1 MFNTSSN
8 SDESS
13 FVSET
18 CHVEGDMSTTG
29 NLTIAGI
36 IDGNI
41 ASQRLVI
48 LDTGTINGNIE
59 SAKVE
64 VEGQINGNIQGN
76 NIYLGKNALIR
87 GDIYFFESLKTEE
100 GADVDGYIK
109 KSKSLSKNVQSEKEI
124 KSQKKFNKPT
134 LVKDIGKKEAI

>member
-8 SDESS
+8 SDEGS
-13 FVSET
+13 FISET
-18 CHVEGDMSTTG
+18 CQIVGDMSTIG

-41 ASQRLVI
+41 VSQKLVI

-59 SAKVE
+59 SARVE

-76 NIYLGKNALIR
+76 NIYLGKNALIK

-109 KSKSLSKNVQSEKEI
+109 KSKQLPTKNNQLEKDN

-134 LVKDIGKKEAI
+134 LVKDVDQAI

>member
-8 SDESS
+8 SDEGS
-13 FVSET
+13 FISET
-18 CHVEGDMSTTG
+18 CHVEADMFTTG

-41 ASQRLVI
+41 VSQRLVI

-76 NIYLGKNALIR
+76 NIYLGKNALIK

-109 KSKSLSKNVQSEKEI
+109 KSKSSATTNNQLEKEN

-134 LVKDIGKKEAI
+134 LVKDVDQAI

>member
-1 MFNTSSN
+1 MFNKSSN
-8 SDESS
+8 SDEGS
-13 FVSET
+13 FISET
-18 CHVEGDMSTTG
+18 CQIVGDMSTAG

-41 ASQRLVI
+41 VSQKLVI

-59 SAKVE
+59 SARVE

-76 NIYLGKNALIR
+76 NIYLGKNALIK
-87 GDIYFFESLKTEE
+87 GDIYFFDSLKTEE

-109 KSKSLSKNVQSEKEI
+109 KSKQLPTKNNQLEKDN

-134 LVKDIGKKEAI
+134 LVKDVDQAI

>member
-8 SDESS
+8 SDEGS
-13 FVSET
+13 FISET

-29 NLTIAGI
+29 KLTIAGI

-41 ASQRLVI
+41 VSQRLVI

-76 NIYLGKNALIR
+76 NIYLGRNAIVK

-109 KSKSLSKNVQSEKEI
+109 KSKSLSTKNNQLEKEN

-134 LVKDIGKKEAI
+134 LVKDVDQAI

>member
-8 SDESS
+8 SDEGS

-29 NLTIAGI
+29 NLIIAGI

-41 ASQRLVI
+41 VSQRLVI

-64 VEGQINGNIQGN
+64 VEGQINGNIQGT
-76 NIYLGKNALIR
+76 NIYLGRNALIR
-87 GDIYFFESLKTEE
+87 GDIYFSETLKTEE

-109 KSKSLSKNVQSEKEI
+109 KSKPLSTKNIKLEEEN

-134 LVKDIGKKEAI
+134 LVKDVDQAI

>member
-8 SDESS
+8 SDEGS
-13 FVSET
+13 FISET

-41 ASQRLVI
+41 VSQRLVI

-64 VEGQINGNIQGN
+64 VEGQINGNIQGT
-76 NIYLGKNALIR
+76 NIYLGRNALIR
-87 GDIYFFESLKTEE
+87 GDIYFSETLKTEE

-109 KSKSLSKNVQSEKEI
+109 KSKPLSTKNIKLEEEN

-134 LVKDIGKKEAI
+134 LVKDVDQAI

>member
-8 SDESS
+8 SEEGS

-41 ASQRLVI
+41 VSQRLVI

-64 VEGQINGNIQGN
+64 VEGQINGNVQGT
-76 NIYLGKNALIR
+76 NIYLGRNALIR
-87 GDIYFFESLKTEE
+87 GDIYFSETLKTEE

-109 KSKSLSKNVQSEKEI
+109 KSKPLSTKNIKLEEEN

-134 LVKDIGKKEAI
+134 LVKDVDQAI

>member
-8 SDESS
+8 SDEDS
-13 FVSET
+13 FISET
-18 CHVEGDMSTTG
+18 CQIVGDMSTIGT
-29 NLTIAGI
+29 LTIAGI

-41 ASQRLVI
+41 VSQRLVI

-76 NIYLGKNALIR
+76 NIYLGRNAIVK

-109 KSKSLSKNVQSEKEI
+109 KSKQLPTKNNLLEKEN

-134 LVKDIGKKEAI
+134 LVKDVDQAI

>member
-1 MFNTSSN
+1 MFNTSSD

-13 FVSET
+13 FISET
-18 CHVEGDMSTTG
+18 CQIVGDMSSTG

-41 ASQRLVI
+41 VSQRLVI

-76 NIYLGKNALIR
+76 NIYLGRNAIVK

-109 KSKSLSKNVQSEKEI
+109 KSKSLSTKNNQLEKEN

-134 LVKDIGKKEAI
+134 LVKDVDQAI

>member
-1 MFNTSSN
+1 MLNTSTN
-8 SDESS
+8 SDEGS

-18 CHVEGDMSTTG
+18 CHEEGDMSTTG
-29 NLTIAGI
+29 NITIAGI

-41 ASQRLVI
+41 VSQRLVI

-59 SAKVE
+59 SAKIE

-76 NIYLGKNALIR
+76 NIYLGKNALIK
-87 GDIYFFESLKTEE
+87 GDIYFFESLRTEE

-109 KSKSLSKNVQSEKEI
+109 KSKSSSIKNNQLEKEN

-134 LVKDIGKKEAI
+134 LVKDVDQAI

>member
-1 MFNTSSN
+1 MFNASQD
-8 SDESS
+8 SDENS
-13 FVSET
+13 FISET
-18 CHVEGDMSTTG
+18 CHIEGEISSTG
-29 NLTIAGI
+29 DVLIAGI

-41 ASQRLVI
+41 VSKKLVV

-59 SAKVE
+59 SPRVE

-76 NIYLGKNALIR
+76 NIFLGRNALVK
-87 GDIYFFESLKTEE
+87 GDIYFYETLKTEE

-109 KSKSLSKNVQSEKEI
+109 KSKQLSTKNNQLEKEN

-134 LVKDIGKKEAI
+134 LVKDVDQAI

>member
-1 MFNTSSN
+1 MFNTSSD
-8 SDESS
+8 SVEGS
-13 FVSET
+13 FISET

-41 ASQRLVI
+41 VSQRLVI

-59 SAKVE
+59 SARVE
-64 VEGQINGNIQGN
+64 VEGQVNGNIQGN
-76 NIYLGKNALIR
+76 NIYLGRNALIR
-87 GDIYFFESLKTEE
+87 GDIYFFETLKTEE

-109 KSKSLSKNVQSEKEI
+109 KSKQMTSKANQSGKEST
-124 KSQKKFNKPT
+124 SQKKFGKPT
-134 LVKDIGKKEAI
+134 LVKEIDKAI

>member
-1 MFNTSSN
+1 MFNTTSSN
-8 SDESS
+8 SDEGS

-29 NLTIAGI
+29 DLTIAGI

-41 ASQRLVI
+41 VSQRLVI

-76 NIYLGKNALIR
+76 NIYLGRNAIIK
-87 GDIYFFESLKTEE
+87 GDIYFSESLKTEE

-109 KSKSLSKNVQSEKEI
+109 KSKSLSTKNTQLEKEN

-134 LVKDIGKKEAI
+134 LVKDVDQAI

>member
-8 SDESS
+8 SEEGS
-13 FVSET
+13 FISET
-18 CHVEGDMSTTG
+18 CQIVGDMSTIG

-41 ASQRLVI
+41 VSQKLVI

-59 SAKVE
+59 SARVE

-76 NIYLGKNALIR
+76 NIYLGRNALVR
-87 GDIYFFESLKTEE
+87 GDIYFFESLRTEE

-109 KSKSLSKNVQSEKEI
+109 KSKSLSTKNTQLEKDN

-134 LVKDIGKKEAI
+134 LVKDVDQAV

>member
-8 SDESS
+8 SDEGS

-18 CHVEGDMSTTG
+18 CHVEGDLSTTG

-41 ASQRLVI
+41 VSQRLVI

-76 NIYLGKNALIR
+76 NIYLGKNALIK
-87 GDIYFFESLKTEE
+87 GDIYFFESLRTEE

-109 KSKSLSKNVQSEKEI
+109 KSKQLSTKNNLLEKEN

-134 LVKDIGKKEAI
+134 LVKDVDQAI

>member
-8 SDESS
+8 SDEGS

-41 ASQRLVI
+41 VSQRLVI

-64 VEGQINGNIQGN
+64 VEGQINGNIQGT
-76 NIYLGKNALIR
+76 NIYLGRNALIR
-87 GDIYFFESLKTEE
+87 GDIYFSETLKTEE

-109 KSKSLSKNVQSEKEI
+109 KSKPLSTKNIKLEEEN

-134 LVKDIGKKEAI
+134 LVKDVDQAI

>member
-8 SDESS
+8 SDEGS
-13 FVSET
+13 FISET
-18 CHVEGDMSTTG
+18 CHVEADMFTIG

-41 ASQRLVI
+41 VSQKLVI

-59 SAKVE
+59 SARVE

-76 NIYLGKNALIR
+76 NIYLGRNAIIK

-109 KSKSLSKNVQSEKEI
+109 KSKSSATTNNQLEKEN

-134 LVKDIGKKEAI
+134 LVKDVDQAI

>member
-8 SDESS
+8 SEEGS

-18 CHVEGDMSTTG
+18 CHVEGDMFTTG

-41 ASQRLVI
+41 VSQRLVI

-64 VEGQINGNIQGN
+64 VEGQINGNVQGN
-76 NIYLGKNALIR
+76 NIYLGRNALIR
-87 GDIYFFESLKTEE
+87 GDICFFESLKTEE

-109 KSKSLSKNVQSEKEI
+109 KSKPLSTKNIKLEEEN

-134 LVKDIGKKEAI
+134 LVKDVDQAI

>member
-8 SDESS
+8 SEEGS
-13 FVSET
+13 FISET

-41 ASQRLVI
+41 VSQRLVI

-59 SAKVE
+59 SARVE

-76 NIYLGKNALIR
+76 NIHLGRNALIR

-109 KSKSLSKNVQSEKEI
+109 KSKSLSTKNNQLEKEN

-134 LVKDIGKKEAI
+134 LVKDVDQAI

>member
-8 SDESS
+8 SDEGS

-41 ASQRLVI
+41 VSQRLVI

-64 VEGQINGNIQGN
+64 VEGQINGNVQGT
-76 NIYLGKNALIR
+76 NIYLGRNALIR
-87 GDIYFFESLKTEE
+87 GDIYFSETLKTEE

-109 KSKSLSKNVQSEKEI
+109 KSKPLSTKNIKLEEEN

-134 LVKDIGKKEAI
+134 LVKDVDQAI

>member
-1 MFNTSSN
+1 MFNTSSDN
-8 SDESS
+8 GETS
-13 FVSET
+13 FISET
-18 CHVEGDMSTTG
+18 CQVDGDMSSTG
-29 NLTIAGI
+29 DIAIAGI

-41 ASQRLVI
+41 LSKTLTI

-76 NIYLGKNALIR
+76 NIYLGKNALIK

-109 KSKSLSKNVQSEKEI
+109 KSKSSSIKNNQLEKEN

-134 LVKDIGKKEAI
+134 LVKDVDQAI

>member
-8 SDESS
+8 SDEGS

-18 CHVEGDMSTTG
+18 CHVEGDMFTTG

-36 IDGNI
+36 VDGNI
-41 ASQRLVI
+41 VSQRLVI

-64 VEGQINGNIQGN
+64 VEGQINGNVQGN
-76 NIYLGKNALIR
+76 NIYLGRNALIR
-87 GDIYFFESLKTEE
+87 GDIYFSEALKTEE

-109 KSKSLSKNVQSEKEI
+109 KSKPLPTKNIQLEKES

-134 LVKDIGKKEAI
+134 LVKDVDQAI

>member
-8 SDESS
+8 SDEGS
-13 FVSET
+13 FISET
-18 CHVEGDMSTTG
+18 CQVVGDMSTTG

-41 ASQRLVI
+41 VSQRLVI

-59 SAKVE
+59 SAKIE

-76 NIYLGKNALIR
+76 NIYLGRNAIIK

-109 KSKSLSKNVQSEKEI
+109 KSKSLPTKNNKLEKEN
-124 KSQKKFNKPT
+124 KSQNKFNKPT
-134 LVKDIGKKEAI
+134 LVKDVDQAI

>member
-1 MFNTSSN
+1 MFNTSSDN
-8 SDESS
+8 GETS
-13 FVSET
+13 FISET
-18 CHVEGDMSTTG
+18 CQVDGDMSSTG
-29 NLTIAGI
+29 DIAIAGI

-41 ASQRLVI
+41 LSKTLTI

-59 SAKVE
+59 SARVE
-64 VEGQINGNIQGN
+64 VEGQVNGNIQGN

-87 GDIYFFESLKTEE
+87 GDIYFFETLKTEE

-109 KSKSLSKNVQSEKEI
+109 KSKQLPTKNNQLEKDN

-134 LVKDIGKKEAI
+134 LVKDVDQAI

>member
-8 SDESS
+8 SDEDS
-13 FVSET
+13 FISET
-18 CHVEGDMSTTG
+18 CQIVGDMSTIG

-41 ASQRLVI
+41 VSQKLVI

-59 SAKVE
+59 SARVE

-76 NIYLGKNALIR
+76 NIYLGRNALIK
-87 GDIYFFESLKTEE
+87 GDIYFFDSLKTEE

-109 KSKSLSKNVQSEKEI
+109 KSKQLTNKNIQSEKEN

-134 LVKDIGKKEAI
+134 LVKDVDQAI

>member
-8 SDESS
+8 SDEGS

-41 ASQRLVI
+41 VSQRLVI

-64 VEGQINGNIQGN
+64 VEGQINGNVQGN
-76 NIYLGKNALIR
+76 NIYLGRNALIR
-87 GDIYFFESLKTEE
+87 GDIYFSETLKTEE

-109 KSKSLSKNVQSEKEI
+109 KSKSLSTKNTKLEEEN

-134 LVKDIGKKEAI
+134 LVKDVDQAI

>member
-1 MFNTSSN
+1 MFNASQD
-8 SDESS
+8 SDENS
-13 FVSET
+13 FISET
-18 CHVEGDMSTTG
+18 CHIEGEISSTG
-29 NLTIAGI
+29 DVLIAGI

-41 ASQRLVI
+41 VSKKLVV

-59 SAKVE
+59 SPRVE

-76 NIYLGKNALIR
+76 NIFLGRNALVK
-87 GDIYFFESLKTEE
+87 GDIYFYETLKTEE

-109 KSKSLSKNVQSEKEI
+109 KSKSLSKNTQSEKEI

-134 LVKDIGKKEAI
+134 LVKDVDQAI

>member
-1 MFNTSSN
+1 MFNASQD

-13 FVSET
+13 YISET
-18 CHVEGDMSTTG
+18 CHIEGEISSVGDV
-29 NLTIAGI
+29 LIAGI

-41 ASQRLVI
+41 VSKKLVV

-59 SAKVE
+59 SPRVE

-76 NIYLGKNALIR
+76 NIFLGRNALVK
-87 GDIYFFESLKTEE
+87 GDIYFYETLKTEE

-109 KSKSLSKNVQSEKEI
+109 KSKNLSKNIQQEKEN
-124 KSQKKFNKPT
+124 KLQKKFDKPT
-134 LVKDIGKKEAI
+134 LVKDVDQAI

>member
-8 SDESS
+8 SEEGA

-41 ASQRLVI
+41 VSQRLVI

-59 SAKVE
+59 SAKIE
-64 VEGQINGNIQGN
+64 VEGQINGNIQGT
-76 NIYLGKNALIR
+76 NIYLGRNALIR
-87 GDIYFFESLKTEE
+87 GDIYFSETLKTEE

-109 KSKSLSKNVQSEKEI
+109 KSKSLSTKNTKLEEEN

-134 LVKDIGKKEAI
+134 LVKDVDQAI

>member
-8 SDESS
+8 SDEGS

-41 ASQRLVI
+41 VSQRLVI

-59 SAKVE
+59 SARVE

-76 NIYLGKNALIR
+76 NIYLGRNALIR
-87 GDIYFFESLKTEE
+87 GDICFFESLKTEE

-109 KSKSLSKNVQSEKEI
+109 KSKPLSTKNTQLE
-124 KSQKKFNKPT
+124 KKFNKPT
-134 LVKDIGKKEAI
+134 LVKDIDQAI

>member
-8 SDESS
+8 SEEGS

-18 CHVEGDMSTTG
+18 CHVEGDMFTTG

-41 ASQRLVI
+41 VSQSLVI

-76 NIYLGKNALIR
+76 NIYLGRNALIR
-87 GDIYFFESLKTEE
+87 GDIYFSETLKTEE

-109 KSKSLSKNVQSEKEI
+109 KSKPLSTKNTQLE
-124 KSQKKFNKPT
+124 KKFNKPT
-134 LVKDIGKKEAI
+134 LVKDIDQAI

>member
-1 MFNTSSN
+1 MFNASQD

-13 FVSET
+13 YISET
-18 CHVEGDMSTTG
+18 CHIEGEISSMGDV
-29 NLTIAGI
+29 LIAGI

-41 ASQRLVI
+41 VSKKLIV

-59 SAKVE
+59 SPRVE

-76 NIYLGKNALIR
+76 NIFLGRNALVK
-87 GDIYFFESLKTEE
+87 GDIYFFETLKTEE

-109 KSKSLSKNVQSEKEI
+109 KSKSLSTKNTKLEEEN

-134 LVKDIGKKEAI
+134 LVKDVDQAI